1 LIDGIT
7 NPILF
12 NKEQSEDHRGSLEY
26 YNSVSLEKFKRFYIV
41 ENPNIGTVRAW
52 HGHKIEGKL
61 FRVLRGQFVLCAVL
75 IDNWEKPTKELE
87 VEQFTIDENS
97 GVVYIPPGYANGLI
111 NTAPDSKIMTLS
123 TLIYTDAI
131 NDDFRYSSTHW
142 DPWQEYSPQIYE

>member
-1 LIDGIT
+1 MREIVLDTETTG
-7 NPILF
+7 L
-12 NKEQSEDHRGSLEY
+12 S
-26 YNSVSLEKFKRFYIV
+26 FKD
-41 ENPNIGTVRAW
+41 
-52 HGHKIEGKL
+52 GHKIEGKL

>member
-1 LIDGIT
+1 MDIKL
-7 NPILF
+7 
-12 NKEQSEDHRGSLEY
+12 KENY
-26 YNSVSLEKFKRFYIV
+26 
-41 ENPNIGTVRAW
+41 
-52 HGHKIEGKL
+52 
-61 FRVLRGQFVLCAVL
+61 RVLRGQFVLCAVL